1 LAAVR
6 GLWDRRGRELTGWL
20 PSVAPERLEFD
31 EFRQKPQ
38 NYSTMKSF
46 SVLLVFILTAFS
58 AVAQA
63 DTNAS
68 VVPANTNA
76 PASQPGTNGIAVQT
90 DTNTVAAQTGT
101 NMATVPAPPS
111 GTNAAAVPAGMTA
124 LDPVGR
130 PVGLHGTNAAAVP
143 VGMNA
148 AMRAMS
154 LDDCIQE
161 ALQHNLDVQIER
173 TVPQISLY
181 NLRAAYGGYD
191 PTFNISGQHN
201 YDVSGS
207 AFQSGSFI
215 PGFIS
220 NENSFK
226 SDLGGTLPMGL
237 QYDFSGNVNQQSFTE
252 NPGTTT
258 ESSAGSIQVQLT
270 QPLLKNF
277 WIDTTRLNIYV
288 GKNQLKS
295 SEQGL
300 RLQVITSVTAVENA
314 YYELIYAQE
323 NVKVQQEALVL
334 AQTQLDQDQQRVQI
348 GTLAQ
353 LDVQQ
358 DEAQV
363 ATSKANL
370 IAAQYTLVT
379 DQNTLKNLLT
389 DEYSHWHDKDIQ
401 PTATITNAPLQLF
414 DVQDS
419 WSKGMTM
426 RPDLLQARLSVE
438 AQGIQLKFDRNQLFP
453 ELDLI
458 GSYGYGG
465 YGGQQYSY
473 AFGQINNGSQ
483 PFYSYGAQ
491 LSVPLSNVKA
501 RNTVKSDK
509 VTLQQLLLKLKQFEQ
524 NVMVEIDNAVKNA
537 QSAYES
543 VNATRQARIYA
554 EAALD
559 AEQKKYAV
567 GKSTTFTV
575 LQLQNTLTADR
586 GQEIRSLANY
596 YEALVNLAQQEGSTL
611 ERNHINIEVK

>member
-1 LAAVR
+1 
-6 GLWDRRGRELTGWL
+6 
-20 PSVAPERLEFD
+20 
-31 EFRQKPQ
+31 
-38 NYSTMKSF
+38 MKSF
-46 SVLLVFILTAFS
+46 SVLLAFILTAFS
-58 AVAQA
+58 AVAQT
-63 DTNAS
+63 DTNA
-68 VVPANTNA
+68 VAMPVETNA
-76 PASQPGTNGIAVQT
+76 PALQPDPNTVAVQT
-90 DTNTVAAQTGT
+90 NANAVAAQTGT
-101 NMATVPAPPS
+101 NMATMLVEPNAPAPAS
-111 GTNAAAVPAGMTA
+111 GTNAAVVPAGMSA

-154 LDDCIQE
+154 LEDCLQE
-161 ALQHNLDVQIER
+161 ALQHNFDIQVER
-173 TVPQISLY
+173 TAPQISLY
-181 NLRAAYGGYD
+181 NLRGSYGGYD
-191 PTFNISGQHN
+191 PTFNLSGEHDYTLTGN
-201 YDVSGS
+201 SVSNGIPIPANRSENNFFNSDIGGLLPWGLTYDFKGTIEKPYGTTFSGS
-207 AFQSGSFI
+207 GTNVTST
-215 PGFIS
+215 PY
-220 NENSFK
+220 K
-226 SDLGGTLPMGL
+226 YSD
-237 QYDFSGNVNQQSFTE
+237 
-252 NPGTTT
+252 
-258 ESSAGSIQVQLT
+258 GSIEVDLT

-277 WIDTTRLNIYV
+277 WIDSTRLTIRLA
-288 GKNQLKS
+288 KNQLKS

-300 RLQVITSVTAVENA
+300 RLQFITSVTAVENA

-323 NVKVQQEALVL
+323 NVKVQQEALAL

-370 IAAQYTLVT
+370 IAAQYMLVT
-379 DQNTLKNLLT
+379 DQNFLKNLLT
-389 DEYSHWHDKDIQ
+389 DEYSRWHDKGIQ

-438 AQGIQLKFDRNQLFP
+438 AQGITLKFDRNQLFP
-453 ELDLI
+453 ELDLK
-458 GSYGYGG
+458 GTYGYGG
-465 YGGQQYSY
+465 GGQQYSDT
-473 AFGQINNGSQ
+473 FGQINAGSQ
-483 PFYSYGAQ
+483 PFYKYGAQ
-491 LSVPLSNVKA
+491 LSLPLSNIKA

-509 VTLQQLLLKLKQFEQ
+509 MTLQQLLLKLKQLEQ
-524 NVMVEIDNAVKNA
+524 NVMVGIDNAVKQA
-537 QSAYES
+537 ESAYES

-586 GQEIRSLANY
+586 AQEIRSLANY